1 MWLCLRYGKG
11 ICAHYMV
18 GLFICNHDVLFC
30 PRQRGA
36 WRSIVCAVSGVA
48 DFICGVDAQGEAA
61 QSIGQLGRENGK
73 RKQRCGCQVIENIL
87 Q

>member
-1 MWLCLRYGKG
+1 
-11 ICAHYMV
+11 MV

-36 WRSIVCAVSGVA
+36 WRGVV
-48 DFICGVDAQGEAA
+48 CGVGGIAYAVGGMDAQGEAA
-61 QSIGQLGRENGK
+61 QSFGK
-73 RKQRCGCQVIENIL
+73 MGTQNRSERRRNGCQVIENIL

>member
-1 MWLCLRYGKG
+1 
-11 ICAHYMV
+11 MV
-18 GLFICNHDVLFC
+18 GLFICNHDVLLC
-30 PRQRGA
+30 PRQHGA
-36 WRSIVCAVSGVA
+36 WRGVVCTAGGVA
-48 DFICGVDAQGEAA
+48 HDVCGVDAQGEAA

>member
-1 MWLCLRYGKG
+1 MRNGKE

-48 DFICGVDAQGEAA
+48 DFVCGVDAQGEAA
-61 QSIGQLGRENGK
+61 QSIGKLGSENGK

>member
-11 ICAHYMV
+11 SCAHYMV

-36 WRSIVCAVSGVA
+36 VLFVVLAVLPTLLVA
-48 DFICGVDAQGEAA
+48 WMLRVKRRNRLAKWEHKIAA
-61 QSIGQLGRENGK
+61 KDDEMVAK
-73 RKQRCGCQVIENIL
+73 
-87 Q
+87 

>member
-1 MWLCLRYGKG
+1 MRNGKG
-11 ICAHYMV
+11 ISAHYMV

-30 PRQRGA
+30 PRQRSA
-36 WRSIVCAVSGVA
+36 WRGIACAVSSDA
-48 DFICGVDAQGEAA
+48 DFVCGVDAQGEAA

>member
-11 ICAHYMV
+11 SCAHYMV

-36 WRSIVCAVSGVA
+36 WRGVVCGVSGVA
-48 DFICGVDAQGEAA
+48 YVVGGVGAQGEAA
-61 QSIGQLGRENGK
+61 QSFGK
-73 RKQRCGCQVIENIL
+73 MGTQNRSERR
-87 Q
+87 